1 MAKSHPE
8 EEEVIDISSSEDDDD
23 RIEAFA
29 EAMNTVPVAV
39 DPVTVVDLQ
48 NNPSGQSTFQL
59 SKKVKSRS
67 ATSGSP
73 KEHKFSGVVVTPKIT
88 SHFMPSSSAR
98 RNLASSAQRQIKRK
112 SSSTLDACN
121 QPVRISIP
129 MGGGRQELKIQIGDK
144 KLRRD
149 SNNEKK
155 MKCPPKVQQADSMP
169 EVVLLSDDD
178 DDDDTVGQVDAD
190 RQFTAA
196 IEESI
201 RLDALKKVKEALKR
215 KVEGTTTT
223 TPTSAAP
230 PEGERRKR
238 AKLEPVA
245 AEEYDYDPARYEVDN
260 AYAAL
265 LHVIR
270 SKVKDGEYVAI
281 EKKMEKRKA
290 GIKTEHLRSITLK
303 EFLEI
308 KRNQIRKETT
318 GNPFKY
324 IQSVLDELRRYS
336 KPANSA
342 TTVKLEPVAGTSSNT
357 EPFTSK
363 PDNETTSKDR
373 KKTASQKHIRKLEK
387 ALENC
392 AKEIRKLEAADDY
405 DYDLEIFDDT
415 ASTYMKLDRYRK
427 RAVVIYQRLS
437 ELKEFDASLGRR
449 QDKKFKLEGSRYPE
463 INTKIAKFVNRSRSL
478 GPLGLHKVMPNFDD
492 IHKLIKATNEEKE
505 LGLSAA
511 VIMSEAQETFQA
523 VGEKLA
529 SRRIYDEM
537 VDREGYMPEDAA
549 EGVDPADNDEEM
561 AKKLGG
567 EKRLREEERKVR
579 HFSPVFLT
587 FPT

>member
-178 DDDDTVGQVDAD
+178 DDDTVGQVDAD

-308 KRNQIRKETT
+308 KRNQIRKRPQAILSSTS
-318 GNPFKY
+318 NPFW
-324 IQSVLDELRRYS
+324 
-336 KPANSA
+336 
-342 TTVKLEPVAGTSSNT
+342 TS
-357 EPFTSK
+357 FAA
-363 PDNETTSKDR
+363 
-373 KKTASQKHIRKLEK
+373 TASPLTLPQQSNWNLLLGRHLTRNHSRRSLTMRPRPKIGRKLLLRNTSASWRRPWRIVQK
-387 ALENC
+387 KSGSWKQPTTTITTWKSLMIQLAL
-392 AKEIRKLEAADDY
+392 
-405 DYDLEIFDDT
+405 T
-415 ASTYMKLDRYRK
+415 
-427 RAVVIYQRLS
+427 
-437 ELKEFDASLGRR
+437 
-449 QDKKFKLEGSRYPE
+449 
-463 INTKIAKFVNRSRSL
+463 
-478 GPLGLHKVMPNFDD
+478 
-492 IHKLIKATNEEKE
+492 
-505 LGLSAA
+505 
-511 VIMSEAQETFQA
+511 
-523 VGEKLA
+523 
-529 SRRIYDEM
+529 
-537 VDREGYMPEDAA
+537 
-549 EGVDPADNDEEM
+549 
-561 AKKLGG
+561 
-567 EKRLREEERKVR
+567 
-579 HFSPVFLT
+579 
-587 FPT
+587 